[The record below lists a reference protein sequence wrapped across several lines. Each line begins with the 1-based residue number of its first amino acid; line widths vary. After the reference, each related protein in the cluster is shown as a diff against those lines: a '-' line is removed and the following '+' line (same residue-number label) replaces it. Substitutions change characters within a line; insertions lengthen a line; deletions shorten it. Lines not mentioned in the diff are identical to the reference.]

1 MATAGVDEIYHL
13 AADMGGIGYI
23 TALHAQIARNDTMM
37 NVHMLD
43 AARVNGAERFLFSSS
58 ACVYPQYLQ
67 RDADVTPLKEDDA
80 FPADPEEGY
89 GLEKL
94 FMEKLC
100 QYYHED
106 WGLETRR
113 SEEHT
118 SELQSLMRNS
128 YAVFCL
134 KKKRNNETITQL
146 TNHK

>member
-106 WGLETRR
+106 WDLETRSVRFTHARRREERRGGKKGCR
-113 SEEHT
+113 S
-118 SELQSLMRNS
+118 
-128 YAVFCL
+128 
-134 KKKRNNETITQL
+134 
-146 TNHK
+146 